1 MFLSLCFCL
10 QEVQK
15 DLHTKGE
22 GIAEAI
28 RSVEELLSE
37 QGETLSPEERENL
50 QAALTRMKEQYSA
63 LTDSTSTT
71 LSELDTAINNT
82 VQQNTQRVRA
92 AMWSY
97 ICQNFK
103 SPLVKTTIFTHF

>member
-1 MFLSLCFCL
+1 M
-10 QEVQK
+10 
-15 DLHTKGE
+15 
-22 GIAEAI
+22 
-28 RSVEELLSE
+28 EELLSE

-92 AMWSY
+92 ATWSY

-103 SPLVKTTIFTHF
+103 NPLVKTTIFTHF